1 MQKEEIKKL
10 VSTLLNKGI
19 SLSDI
24 QKQLQSEYAVKMTF
38 LDLRLI
44 ASEIESVDWSKQKS
58 DMAAKKAEEKA
69 KEEKKKEE
77 NGSEDAEEDA
87 GGGKTVVEV
96 SKLTRPGSVANG
108 SVKFASGA
116 KADWVLDQYGRLGL
130 DKPEGEP
137 TPEDLKEF
145 QTELQKLLS
154 RSR

>member
-1 MQKEEIKKL
+1 MQKEEIKSL
-10 VSTLLNKGI
+10 VATLLNKGI

-24 QKQLQSEYAVKMTF
+24 QKQLQSEHAVRMTF

-58 DMAAKKAEEKA
+58 DMNAKKAEEKA
-69 KEEKKKEE
+69 KEEKKKKET
-77 NGSEDAEEDA
+77 NLEDVEEDID
-87 GGGKTVVEV
+87 GGKTVIEV

-154 RSR
+154 HGR